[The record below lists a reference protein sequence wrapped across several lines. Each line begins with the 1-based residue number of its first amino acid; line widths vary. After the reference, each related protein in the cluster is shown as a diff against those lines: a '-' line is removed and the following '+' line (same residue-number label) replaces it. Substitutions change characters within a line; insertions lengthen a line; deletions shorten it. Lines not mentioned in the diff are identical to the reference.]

1 MAHHSFLAL
10 IKFNSN
16 LTFGAFENS
25 SHYNLMFKIEL
36 VNLERQRST
45 GGDLENAPC
54 RDIFPMKM
62 KSNDEI
68 VCGDITN
75 NQKIKVLK

>member
-1 MAHHSFLAL
+1 
-10 IKFNSN
+10 
-16 LTFGAFENS
+16 
-25 SHYNLMFKIEL
+25 MFKIEL

-54 RDIFPMKM
+54 RDIFPMMM